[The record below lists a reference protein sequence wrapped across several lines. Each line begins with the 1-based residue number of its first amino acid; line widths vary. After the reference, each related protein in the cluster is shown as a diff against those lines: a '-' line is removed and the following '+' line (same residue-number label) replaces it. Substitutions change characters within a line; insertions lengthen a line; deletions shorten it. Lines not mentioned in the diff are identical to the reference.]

1 MHLPNL
7 LFVMVSHR
15 GSILWGW
22 GAAFLEDS
30 AFRAAGVDVDKVRVQ
45 RSGYSE
51 VSTVKHWLL
60 NARIGVIVEQL
71 SVDM

>member
-22 GAAFLEDS
+22 GAVVFDES
-30 AFRAAGVDVDKVRVQ
+30 AFRAAGPDVDRARVE
-45 RSGYSE
+45 RNEYSE
-51 VSTVKHWLL
+51 VSAVKHYLL
-60 NARIGVIVEQL
+60 NA
-71 SVDM
+71 

>member
-1 MHLPNL
+1 M
-7 LFVMVSHR
+7 
-15 GSILWGW
+15 
-22 GAAFLEDS
+22 EDS